1 MMTDTTT
8 MIPCPVCGG
17 EAHTH
22 KTIAQRYCAAC
33 DKPFC
38 VSVGPFET
46 EAEAIATWNTRAAM
60 EFDNWFYLPK
70 PKEQVVEATETTH
83 AWDGMK
89 LKTDVFYQVREQA
102 VANWAKELDEHII
115 KRICEVW
122 NPRADDY
129 KQAAE
134 YWQRMYEQ
142 AFAERTCE
150 CVAEYAKSPIDG
162 KTIVLHRCSACHELM
177 RPHMAYCPNCGAKV
191 VSE

>member
-1 MMTDTTT
+1 MTDTTT

-83 AWDGMK
+83 AWDGMSV
-89 LKTDVFYQVREQA
+89 KTDVFYQVQEQA

-134 YWQRMYEQ
+134 YWQRMYEE
-142 AFAERTCE
+142 AFAERTCKQE
-150 CVAEYAKSPIDG
+150 ERGWGTEGDHARVWLTCGHDCMVPTVND
-162 KTIVLHRCSACHELM
+162 L
-177 RPHMAYCPNCGAKV
+177 PNYCPSCGCKV
-191 VSE
+191 VDE